1 MCTGKRQP
9 HIRNVPTSRTAVT
22 GIGPYVEMWKCLRI
36 CRKTFT
42 ICGGLL
48 RPLSQLRWQLPFR
61 GSLWDV
67 CYFELLQITREKA
80 RKTEGVFLVGSR
92 RSGGKSNSLR
102 ARFLLEKQKKMLDS
116 SCKF

>member
-48 RPLSQLRWQLPFR
+48 RLLSQLR
-61 GSLWDV
+61 
-67 CYFELLQITREKA
+67 
-80 RKTEGVFLVGSR
+80 
-92 RSGGKSNSLR
+92 
-102 ARFLLEKQKKMLDS
+102 
-116 SCKF
+116 